1 MDTAVVQLADARPP
15 QLLERIIPGDSEM
28 SRRMR
33 ALEWSKTPLGPAE
46 HWPQSL
52 RGPVSHLLASKAQII
67 LFWGPEFV
75 SLYNDAYIP
84 VFGAK
89 HPQMLGQPG
98 QVAWSELWDTGVNLH
113 ALLDG
118 VVATGEAF
126 SARDLLFVV
135 ERNGFVEDTYFDVSY
150 DPVRGESGEVA
161 GVFCIVTETTGR
173 VVGERRLAVLH
184 DLAARNANARNTR
197 DACALAMASL
207 AARPDDVPFAL
218 AYFGDELQAAT
229 PGAEAA
235 LATAAPDRVRE
246 LPIPGGRLMV
256 GVNPRRPYDDQYAAF
271 LALVAGQIATAVA
284 NARAYEEERKRAEAL
299 AELDRAKTVFFSN
312 VSHEFRTPLTL
323 LLGPLED
330 TLTQANGPLPAEA
343 TAALAVAHRNS
354 LRLLRLV
361 NTLLDFSRLQAD
373 RIEACYERTDLAG
386 FTAELAGVFRT
397 AIEKAGLRFVV
408 DCPPLAGEA
417 FVDREMWEKIV
428 FNLLSNAF
436 KFTFDGEIAVRLR
449 ENDGQ
454 ITLTVSDTGVGIPQ
468 HELPRLFERFHRIR
482 QPRARTHEGTGIG
495 LALVQ
500 ELAHLHGGEVS
511 AKSGSAHGSVFEVRI
526 PTGKAHLP
534 PERIEASRQLSSTA
548 TGGAPFLLEALRW
561 LPDGIGQDADSPLP
575 ALADLPVQAQP
586 YPAPADRLRPRV
598 LVADDNA
605 DIRDYIYRLLGKHYQ
620 VECVP
625 DGKAALERVAAAPPD
640 LVLADVM
647 MPHVDGFGLLRAL
660 RGDERMRSIPVIL
673 LSARAG
679 EESRVEGLQAGADDY
694 LVKPF
699 GAREML
705 ARVASHLQLAQ
716 LRRES
721 GEKLDAR
728 VKELEAANLHLDKA
742 AERLRLL
749 WDAAAIMLSTDNADW
764 MVRSLFAKVSE
775 HLGTDAYFN
784 FLVSPAGDCLQL
796 VSCAGVSDK
805 TTRSI
810 QRIELGQAISGTV
823 ALQRRPI
830 VATHIQSSDDPKVQL
845 VKSFGIR
852 SYACNPLIAENR
864 LIGTLSF
871 ASRTRDSFEPDEI
884 AFLETLCQYITMA
897 YERLRLLE
905 RLREADRRKDEFI
918 AMLAHELRNPLF
930 PVRNALQLLR
940 LADGKHDVIEA
951 ARGVMERQ
959 VSQMVRLV
967 DDLLDVARITRGKLE
982 LKRERVELA
991 LLVKHAVEDGR
1002 PLIEQMAHT
1011 LEIHLPSESVYLDAD
1026 AVRLT
1031 QVFLNLLNNAA
1042 KYTEP
1047 GGHITLTAT
1056 REEGEVAV
1064 AVRDTGIGIPADKLP
1079 SVFDIFTQVEP
1090 PADRSQGGLGL
1101 GLTLVKHLAELH
1113 GGSVEASSYG
1123 AGRGSTFTVRLPV
1136 AHGAAGAVAAAAS
1149 QAVASL
1155 PGHRILIVDDN
1166 RDGAN
1171 SLAMVLRMLGNHVHI
1186 TYDGIAA
1193 IIAAE
1198 AFRPNLVL
1206 LDIGLPRMDGHEVC
1220 RRIREQ
1226 PWGKDMV
1233 LVAVTGWGQEE
1244 DRRRSLESGFDH
1256 HLVKPVNPADL
1267 EKLLSEDPRLQPR
1280 PRTTDPLRGISE
1292 INRSSIFDN
1301 RNA

>member
-1 MDTAVVQLADARPP
+1 
-15 QLLERIIPGDSEM
+15 
-28 SRRMR
+28 
-33 ALEWSKTPLGPAE
+33 
-46 HWPQSL
+46 
-52 RGPVSHLLASKAQII
+52 
-67 LFWGPEFV
+67 
-75 SLYNDAYIP
+75 
-84 VFGAK
+84 
-89 HPQMLGQPG
+89 
-98 QVAWSELWDTGVNLH
+98 
-113 ALLDG
+113 
-118 VVATGEAF
+118 
-126 SARDLLFVV
+126 
-135 ERNGFVEDTYFDVSY
+135 
-150 DPVRGESGEVA
+150 
-161 GVFCIVTETTGR
+161 
-173 VVGERRLAVLH
+173 
-184 DLAARNANARNTR
+184 
-197 DACALAMASL
+197 
-207 AARPDDVPFAL
+207 
-218 AYFGDELQAAT
+218 
-229 PGAEAA
+229 
-235 LATAAPDRVRE
+235 
-246 LPIPGGRLMV
+246 
-256 GVNPRRPYDDQYAAF
+256 
-271 LALVAGQIATAVA
+271 
-284 NARAYEEERKRAEAL
+284 
-299 AELDRAKTVFFSN
+299 
-312 VSHEFRTPLTL
+312 
-323 LLGPLED
+323 
-330 TLTQANGPLPAEA
+330 
-343 TAALAVAHRNS
+343 
-354 LRLLRLV
+354 
-361 NTLLDFSRLQAD
+361 
-373 RIEACYERTDLAG
+373 
-386 FTAELAGVFRT
+386 
-397 AIEKAGLRFVV
+397 
-408 DCPPLAGEA
+408 
-417 FVDREMWEKIV
+417 
-428 FNLLSNAF
+428 
-436 KFTFDGEIAVRLR
+436 
-449 ENDGQ
+449 
-454 ITLTVSDTGVGIPQ
+454 
-468 HELPRLFERFHRIR
+468 
-482 QPRARTHEGTGIG
+482 
-495 LALVQ
+495 
-500 ELAHLHGGEVS
+500 
-511 AKSGSAHGSVFEVRI
+511 
-526 PTGKAHLP
+526 
-534 PERIEASRQLSSTA
+534 
-548 TGGAPFLLEALRW
+548 
-561 LPDGIGQDADSPLP
+561 
-575 ALADLPVQAQP
+575 
-586 YPAPADRLRPRV
+586 
-598 LVADDNA
+598 
-605 DIRDYIYRLLGKHYQ
+605 
-620 VECVP
+620 
-625 DGKAALERVAAAPPD
+625 
-640 LVLADVM
+640 
-647 MPHVDGFGLLRAL
+647 
-660 RGDERMRSIPVIL
+660 VIL

-716 LRRES
+716 VRRES
-721 GEKLDAR
+721 SERLDAR
-728 VKELEAANLHLDKA
+728 LKELEAANAHLDKA

-805 TTRSI
+805 TARSI
-810 QRIELGQAISGTV
+810 QRIELGQAICGTV

-830 VATHIQSSDDPKVQL
+830 VATHIQSSADPKVQL

-959 VSQMVRLV
+959 VAQMVRLV

-982 LKRERVELA
+982 LRRERVELA
-991 LLVKHAVEDGR
+991 VLVNHAVEAGR

-1011 LEIHLPSESVYLDAD
+1011 LEIHLPSEPVYLDAD

-1031 QVFLNLLNNAA
+1031 QVILNLLNNAA

-1064 AVRDTGIGIPADKLP
+1064 AVRDTGIGISADMLP
-1079 SVFDIFTQVEP
+1079 NVFDIFTQVEP

-1113 GGSVEASSYG
+1113 GGSVEATSYG
-1123 AGRGSTFTVRLPV
+1123 TGRGSTFTVRLPV
-1136 AHGAAGAVAAAAS
+1136 AQGAAAS
-1149 QAVASL
+1149 VDAVAPQAVASL

-1233 LVAVTGWGQEE
+1233 LVAVTGWGQDE

-1267 EKLLSEDPRLQPR
+1267 EKLLAEDPRLQPWS
-1280 PRTTDPLRGISE
+1280 RTIDPLSGILRES
-1292 INRSSIFDN
+1292 RPP
-1301 RNA
+1301 A

>member
-15 QLLERIIPGDSEM
+15 QLLERIVPGDGEM
-28 SRRMR
+28 ARRMR
-33 ALEWSKTPLGPAE
+33 ALDWSKTPLGPAE
-46 HWPQSL
+46 QWPQSL

-98 QVAWSELWDTGVNLH
+98 HVAWSELWDTGVNLH

-118 VVATGEAF
+118 VVNTGEAF

-150 DPVRGESGEVA
+150 DPVRGESGAVA

-184 DLAARNANARNTR
+184 DLAARNANARSER
-197 DACALAMASL
+197 DACALAVASL
-207 AARPDDVPFAL
+207 AARPDEVPFAL

-235 LATAAPDRVRE
+235 LAAAAPDRIRE
-246 LPIPGGRLMV
+246 LPIPGGRLIV
-256 GVNPRRPYDDQYAAF
+256 GMNPRRPYDDQYAAF
-271 LALVAGQIATAVA
+271 LALVAGQIATAVVG
-284 NARAYEEERKRAEAL
+284 ARAYEEERKRAESL

-330 TLTQANGPLPAEA
+330 TLTQVNGPLPAEA

-361 NTLLDFSRLQAD
+361 NTLLDFSRLQAG
-373 RIEACYERTDLAG
+373 RIEASFEPTDLAG
-386 FTAELAGVFRT
+386 FTAELASVFRA
-397 AIEKAGLRFVV
+397 AIEKAGLRLVV
-408 DCPPLAGEA
+408 DCAPLAGEA

-449 ENDGQ
+449 ESDGH

-468 HELPRLFERFHRIR
+468 HELPRVFERFHRIR

-500 ELAHLHGGEVS
+500 ELAQLHGGETSVR
-511 AKSGSAHGSVFEVRI
+511 SGPAQGSTFEVRI

-534 PERIEASRQLSSTA
+534 PDRIEAHRQLASTA

-561 LPDGIGQDADSPLP
+561 LPDGDGHDADATLP

-586 YPAPADRLRPRV
+586 HPALADRLHPRV

-605 DIRDYIYRLLGKHYQ
+605 DMRDYIQRLLGTDYQ

-625 DGKAALERVAAAPPD
+625 DGKAALERIATAPPD
-640 LVLADVM
+640 LVLTDVM
-647 MPHVDGFGLLRAL
+647 MPHVDGFGVLRAL
-660 RGDERMRSIPVIL
+660 RGDERTRAIPVIL

-721 GEKLDAR
+721 GERLDAR
-728 VKELEAANLHLDKA
+728 LKELEAANAHLDKA

-805 TTRSI
+805 TARSI
-810 QRIELGQAISGTV
+810 QRIELGQAICGTV

-940 LADGKHDVIEA
+940 LADGKRDVIEA

-959 VSQMVRLV
+959 VAQMVRLV

-982 LKRERVELA
+982 LRRERVELA
-991 LLVKHAVEDGR
+991 VLVNHAVEAGR
-1002 PLIEQMAHT
+1002 PLIEQLTHT
-1011 LEIHLPSESVYLDAD
+1011 LEIHLPSEPVYLDAD

-1031 QVFLNLLNNAA
+1031 QVILNLLNNAA

-1064 AVRDTGIGIPADKLP
+1064 AVRDTGIGIPADMLP
-1079 SVFDIFTQVEP
+1079 NVFDIFTQVEP

-1113 GGSVEASSYG
+1113 GGSVEASSDG
-1123 AGRGSTFTVRLPV
+1123 TGRGSTFTVRLPI
-1136 AHGAAGAVAAAAS
+1136 AQGAAASVDAAAS

-1198 AFRPNLVL
+1198 AFRPNLML

-1226 PWGKDMV
+1226 PWGRDIV

-1267 EKLLSEDPRLQPR
+1267 EKLLAEDPRLQPR
-1280 PRTTDPLRGISE
+1280 PRTTDPLRGILRES
-1292 INRSSIFDN
+1292 RPP
-1301 RNA
+1301 A